1 MELAK
6 TITHRE
12 PWEADNRLAEM
23 KLERK
28 KLLVVRDVAVA
39 EAANAT
45 PFHPANSG
53 GTFAYHHG
61 TWGLRDQF
69 VGKDWAEDRS
79 DGIEAICNEKLKI
92 KIAYC
97 NVDVACQDDPQPQP
111 RSRKGDG
118 AARAAGGF
126 LFPELPHYAPQP
138 TGKYA
143 LYYLM
148 VDPNGAAE
156 LSRPAL
162 KGGRF
167 VGMIERIF
175 LSYGNDDDGVLIA
188 KDDNGPVDNF
198 DPQIAR
204 K

>member
-1 MELAK
+1 
-6 TITHRE
+6 
-12 PWEADNRLAEM
+12 
-23 KLERK
+23 
-28 KLLVVRDVAVA
+28 
-39 EAANAT
+39 
-45 PFHPANSG
+45 
-53 GTFAYHHG
+53 
-61 TWGLRDQF
+61 
-69 VGKDWAEDRS
+69 
-79 DGIEAICNEKLKI
+79 
-92 KIAYC
+92 
-97 NVDVACQDDPQPQP
+97 
-111 RSRKGDG
+111 
-118 AARAAGGF
+118 
-126 LFPELPHYAPQP
+126 
-138 TGKYA
+138 
-143 LYYLM
+143 M